1 MKITAS
7 GTTHVGLRR
16 EANEDHFL
24 VDPERGL
31 FAVADGMGGH
41 AAGEVASRLAIETLA
56 TALSPGMAP
65 EEAIPREQIL
75 TDGFQAANRRIGEEI
90 RVREDLRGMGTT
102 LVAAHYLGDHLV
114 VAHVGD
120 SRAYL
125 IRKSKIV
132 RLTRDHSWVNDQVQL
147 GILSEEEA
155 QRHPFRNVITRALG
169 SNGPMPVD
177 TVTITPEDGDEVLL
191 CSDGLNGMVS
201 DQVILERT
209 VTEGDNLEAATRSLV
224 DAANQA
230 GGEDNITVVLL
241 RFTREMDQSA
251 QS

>member
-1 MKITAS
+1 MNITAC

-16 EANEDHFL
+16 DANEDHYL
-24 VDPERGL
+24 VDLDRRL

-41 AAGEVASRLAIETLA
+41 AAGEVASRLAIDTLA
-56 TALSPGMAP
+56 TALSPGAES

-90 RVREDLRGMGTT
+90 RNREDLRGMGTT
-102 LVAAHYLGDHLV
+102 LVAAHYQGDHLV

-125 IRKSKIV
+125 IRQDKIV

-177 TVTITPEDGDEVLL
+177 TVTITPENGDRVLL

-201 DQVILERT
+201 DQDIFDRT
-209 VTEGDNLEAATRSLV
+209 VAEGDDLEAATRSLV
-224 DAANQA
+224 EAANQA

-241 RFTREMDQSA
+241 RFAREADRSA
-251 QS
+251 ES